1 MCQPCRAPA
10 SGPITTYGHHGEF
23 RGWVHRRRYSLAN
36 VPDCTAIA
44 VSGSPLPDFADPPVV
59 ETVLGV
65 SFLEVPQLTSTQIVR
80 FWGQH
85 LADALP
91 SDAER
96 APYNVPVERFPAPPP
111 REELSVRLRVE
122 PPPTRFMFSDDNHL
136 VQIQSDWFAYN
147 WRKTLARPDY
157 ERYEAG
163 RERFQSHLEQFSA
176 FLHEDL
182 EARLQ
187 PVQCEITYVNH
198 VALVAPT
205 AGAGPLG
212 AVLRDVQPT
221 VGAYLPEPHHAEFS
235 SQYEMHAEDVVG
247 RLHVSARTAAVD
259 RDSDALLVV
268 LALTA
273 RGAPPSGDL
282 SGVVRFLDA
291 GRVWIVRGFED
302 LTTSQMQEQ
311 WGQKSKGGSP

>member
-1 MCQPCRAPA
+1 M
-10 SGPITTYGHHGEF
+10 SGF
-23 RGWVHRRRYSLAN
+23 S
-36 VPDCTAIA
+36 
-44 VSGSPLPDFADPPVV
+44 LPDFAAPPVV

-80 FWGQH
+80 FWGRH
-85 LADALP
+85 LAEVLP

-96 APYNVPVERFPAPPP
+96 SPYNVPVERFPAPAP
-111 REELSVRLRVE
+111 REEMSVRLRVE
-122 PPPTRFMFSDDNHL
+122 PPPTRFMFSDDNRL

-147 WRKTLARPDY
+147 WRKTPARPDY

-176 FLHEDL
+176 FLDADL

-198 VALVAPT
+198 IALPGPT
-205 AGAGPLG
+205 DGAGPLG

-221 VGAYLPEPHHAEFS
+221 AGAYLPEPHHAEFS
-235 SQYEMHAEDVVG
+235 SRYEMHAEDVVG
-247 RLHVSARTAAVD
+247 RLHVSARSAAVD
-259 RDSDALLVV
+259 RDSDALRVV
-268 LALTA
+268 LTLTA

-282 SGVVRFLDA
+282 SGVLRFLDA

-302 LTTSQMQEQ
+302 LSTSQMRER
-311 WGQKSKGGSP
+311 WGQKSTGGPP

>member
-1 MCQPCRAPA
+1 M
-10 SGPITTYGHHGEF
+10 SGF
-23 RGWVHRRRYSLAN
+23 S
-36 VPDCTAIA
+36 
-44 VSGSPLPDFADPPVV
+44 LPDFAAPPVV

-85 LADALP
+85 LAEALP

-96 APYNVPVERFPAPPP
+96 SSYNVPVERFPAPPP
-111 REELSVRLRVE
+111 REEMSVRLRVE
-122 PPPTRFMFSDDNHL
+122 PPPTRFMFSDDNRL

-147 WRKTLARPDY
+147 WRKTPARPDY

-163 RERFQSHLEQFSA
+163 RERFQSHLEQFIA
-176 FLHEDL
+176 FLDADL
-182 EARLQ
+182 QARLQ

-198 VALVAPT
+198 IALPGPT
-205 AGAGPLG
+205 DGAGPLG

-221 VGAYLPEPHHAEFS
+221 AGAYLPEPHHAEFS
-235 SQYEMHAEDVVG
+235 SRYEMHAEDVVG
-247 RLHVSARTAAVD
+247 RLHLSARTAAVD
-259 RDSDALLVV
+259 RDSDAPRVV
-268 LALTA
+268 LTLTA

-282 SGVVRFLDA
+282 SGVLRFLDA

-302 LTTSQMQEQ
+302 LTTSRMRER
-311 WGQKSKGGSP
+311 WGQKSTGGPP

>member
-1 MCQPCRAPA
+1 M
-10 SGPITTYGHHGEF
+10 
-23 RGWVHRRRYSLAN
+23 RRRYAAVD
-36 VPDCTAIA
+36 VPDPTAGS
-44 VSGSPLPDFADPPVV
+44 VSDIRLPDFADPPVV

-80 FWGQH
+80 FWARH

-96 APYNVPVERFPAPPP
+96 APYDVPVERFPAPPP

-122 PPPTRFMFSDDNHL
+122 PPPTRFMFSAENHL

-147 WRKTLARPDY
+147 WRKTPARPDY

-176 FLHEDL
+176 FLDADL

-198 VALVAPT
+198 IALPGPT
-205 AGAGPLG
+205 DGAGPLG
-212 AVLRDVQPT
+212 AVLRDVQPAAG
-221 VGAYLPEPHHAEFS
+221 VYLPEPHHAEFS

-247 RLHVSARTAAVD
+247 RLHVSARTATVD
-259 RDSDALLVV
+259 RDSGAPRVV
-268 LALTA
+268 LTLTA

-282 SGVVRFLDA
+282 FGVLRFLDA
-291 GRVWIVRGFED
+291 GRVWIVCGFKD
-302 LTTSQMQEQ
+302 LTTPQMQER
-311 WGQKSKGGSP
+311 WGQKSKGESP

>member
-1 MCQPCRAPA
+1 
-10 SGPITTYGHHGEF
+10 
-23 RGWVHRRRYSLAN
+23 
-36 VPDCTAIA
+36 
-44 VSGSPLPDFADPPVV
+44 VSDIRLPDFADPPVV

-80 FWGQH
+80 FWARH

-96 APYNVPVERFPAPPP
+96 APYDVPVERFPAPPP

-122 PPPTRFMFSDDNHL
+122 PPPTRFMFSAENHL

-147 WRKTLARPDY
+147 WRKTPARPDY

-176 FLHEDL
+176 FLDADL
-182 EARLQ
+182 EARLK

-198 VALVAPT
+198 IALPGPT
-205 AGAGPLG
+205 DGAGPLG
-212 AVLRDVQPT
+212 AVLRDVQPAAG
-221 VGAYLPEPHHAEFS
+221 VYLPEPHHAEFS

-247 RLHVSARTAAVD
+247 RLHVSARTATVD
-259 RDSDALLVV
+259 RDSGAPRVV
-268 LALTA
+268 LTLTA

-282 SGVVRFLDA
+282 FGVLRFLDA
-291 GRVWIVRGFED
+291 GRVWIVCGFKD
-302 LTTSQMQEQ
+302 LTTPQMQER
-311 WGQKSKGGSP
+311 WGQKSKGESP